1 MRSGDRRTRY
11 YGEAWRGGAR
21 PRPRRRDGRGRVA
34 GCRTVVAFLLLFLCG
49 APPVRARQA
58 TPFLETDHW
67 VHAALR
73 RLNGLGLLGAGH
85 DPGGRSITERRA
97 ERLLRSA
104 VSAAAGTPYEEIARG
119 YLDRFTEEFGEPW
132 VRPAD
137 GGDALG
143 LAGGVGLGVRA
154 ESGGLTAA
162 TGYRNTAGG
171 TDPRP
176 IPDRESV
183 GPAARL
189 RVYGG
194 RYAAG
199 QLVATTGREG
209 AGIGDAYVLL
219 TPASLGI
226 WFGRRAVGF
235 GPGAGGGVVLSADAF
250 TGGGVAFLEDVTL
263 PGFLRHLGPVRA
275 ETFLARVQ
283 GDETVRDPW
292 FWAGRLSVQPHER
305 LVIGVNR
312 GAMVAG
318 DEDYDLRLRDLLYVV
333 IGKHAGRKSEV
344 DNQIVAVD
352 VWYRVPAGPVPLV
365 LYGEWGFEDS
375 AGAWK
380 EAPGILAGVRL
391 ASVPGL
397 PRLSVAV
404 ERTGFVPGKTRNLPW
419 YRHWRFHQGWTVDG
433 RPLGHPLA
441 GSGTEWRVAG
451 WADSPDA
458 RLRIRVDAFHRD
470 RGELNLYA
478 PDREGESVGGEVDVA
493 VRVGPRVEVRV
504 RGLHERGDGGW
515 RETRVAASGQ
525 VRLW

>member
-1 MRSGDRRTRY
+1 KGRRAGRWVIGGSPSHRAAPPACRYPPVRRTASPAGEPAHAPPRGGRGTGDTGDDRSLSAGAGPDAGFPGRWRRLSWPDTAVAPGSGATGAAPEREGAAAGPMLVAHGAGLRHGGAAALCGRRERRGSTGAARTTSTPGRSDPPARLRPGSRWQLRSRPETRCRCPLVTTAACRSPGPACWRWTTRRVTVQGCRRPASACFGGKPGADGRGQDHGRRGGRRMRSGDRRTRY

-199 QLVATTGREG
+199 QLVATTGRDG

-219 TPASLGI
+219 PPASLGI

-292 FWAGRLSVQPHER
+292 F
-305 LVIGVNR
+305 
-312 GAMVAG
+312 
-318 DEDYDLRLRDLLYVV
+318 
-333 IGKHAGRKSEV
+333 
-344 DNQIVAVD
+344 
-352 VWYRVPAGPVPLV
+352 
-365 LYGEWGFEDS
+365 
-375 AGAWK
+375 
-380 EAPGILAGVRL
+380 
-391 ASVPGL
+391 
-397 PRLSVAV
+397 
-404 ERTGFVPGKTRNLPW
+404 
-419 YRHWRFHQGWTVDG
+419 
-433 RPLGHPLA
+433 
-441 GSGTEWRVAG
+441 
-451 WADSPDA
+451 
-458 RLRIRVDAFHRD
+458 
-470 RGELNLYA
+470 
-478 PDREGESVGGEVDVA
+478 
-493 VRVGPRVEVRV
+493 
-504 RGLHERGDGGW
+504 
-515 RETRVAASGQ
+515 
-525 VRLW
+525 